1 MLYIL
6 IVCILALGLG
16 VELIGQSEILL
27 GKGFVAHIAVGDAE
41 VVGGG
46 EVLVIV
52 AQGLEIALLGKGVVV
67 HVAVNHTF
75 LALETIVVGGES
87 LYVVEGIEGLAEE
100 VHSGGIVDLKSVRLV
115 GGLVVDFGM
124 FLTIVE
130 VGQLESEV
138 AILQSCLV
146 EGNAQ
151 LEPLFGVFGGT
162 LNLLAETN
170 HIAGAGIGDMSQL
183 SLDGGDKFLGG
194 WGVEYIH
201 QYKLLCSNTNPC
213 RELPPEGR
221 NGNLTLSGRNN
232 STDWNCKYTKNL
244 RYTYI
249 LE

>member
-1 MLYIL
+1 MLYIMF
-6 IVCILALGLG
+6 VCILALGLR

-27 GKGFVAHIAVGDAE
+27 GKGFVAHIAVGDAK

-75 LALETIVVGGES
+75 LALETIVVGRD
-87 LYVVEGIEGLAEE
+87 LLDVVEGFEGLAKE
-100 VHSGGIVDLKSVRLV
+100 VHSGGIVDLEGVRLV

-124 FLTIVE
+124 FLTIVK

-151 LEPLFGVFGGT
+151 LEPLFGVVGGT

-170 HIAGAGIGDMSQL
+170 HIAGA
-183 SLDGGDKFLGG
+183 LDGGDKFLRG
-194 WGVEYIH
+194 WGVEYVH

-244 RYTYI
+244 
-249 LE
+249 

>member
-1 MLYIL
+1 MLYIMF
-6 IVCILALGLG
+6 VCILALGLG

-41 VVGGG
+41 VVGSG

-75 LALETIVVGGES
+75 LALETIVVGRD
-87 LYVVEGIEGLAEE
+87 LLDVVEGFEGLAKE
-100 VHSGGIVDLKSVRLV
+100 VHSGGIVDLEGVRLV

-124 FLTIVE
+124 FLTIVK

-151 LEPLFGVFGGT
+151 LEPLFGVVGGT

-244 RYTYI
+244 
-249 LE
+249 